1 MLGTRLTSKDIAAH
15 IREAGETCLLIAPG
29 VDSIVAEA
37 LLERA
42 QYAKKKASV
51 VIDGSHH
58 AERSGYGETST
69 WRALMKATKLRAM
82 PGTRLGL
89 LVTDR
94 GAWLFAPRAGKLDPR
109 DEAGLSAVAL
119 ATHRE
124 AALSLCERI
133 LGRHERPSRNEASP
147 PEGLDERPPAY
158 DADDTGEPSA
168 RNENITEAEVEQAE
182 QAIEEHPPRDYA
194 REREITVY
202 TAFVGYIELRL
213 AGASLAT
220 GARLKIPNELV
231 ERGLGENQL
240 RARIN
245 ESVRID
251 LDEEVDTGV
260 RAINERLKA
269 IRTLYTRQLGEPH
282 GRIYR
287 KRHRQ
292 ELDRH
297 LGDLCGEIAQ
307 ANAALG
313 QGIEAAVK
321 KQLDDVA
328 IYYSQQAA
336 QGALP
341 KLTREDISRMLFNA
355 WKEAGA
361 ARPRKVT
368 LEVTFKDLTWETL
381 QDGALKQRI
390 LEQFPDLENSA
401 LYRDSPAHKSASET
415 PR

>member
-1 MLGTRLTSKDIAAH
+1 MHGIRLTSEEIATH
-15 IREAGETCLLIAPG
+15 IRKAGETCLLIAPG
-29 VDSIVAEA
+29 VDMIVAEA

-42 QYAKKKASV
+42 QRTAKKASV

-58 AERSGYGETST
+58 AERSGYGKTST
-69 WRALMKATKLRAM
+69 WRKLMKATELRVM

-89 LVTDR
+89 LVTGR
-94 GAWLFAPRAGKLDPR
+94 GAWIFAPQAGKLDPR

-119 ATHRE
+119 TANRE
-124 AALSLCERI
+124 AVRSLCERL
-133 LGRHERPSRNEASP
+133 LGRPERPSRNEASP
-147 PEGLDERPPAY
+147 PEGLDEHPPA
-158 DADDTGEPSA
+158 DGANEPSA
-168 RNENITEAEVEQAE
+168 RSETISEAEVKLAE

-213 AGASLAT
+213 VGASLAT
-220 GARLKIPNELV
+220 GARLRIPDELV
-231 ERGLGENQL
+231 ERGLGQSEL
-240 RARIN
+240 RKRIN
-245 ESVRID
+245 ESVQID

-260 RAINERLKA
+260 RVINDRLNA
-269 IRTLYTRQLGEPH
+269 IRTLYTRQLGAPH

-287 KRHRQ
+287 KRQRQ
-292 ELDRH
+292 ELDSH
-297 LGDLCGEIAQ
+297 LKDLNEEIDQ

-313 QGIEAAVK
+313 HRIEAAVK
-321 KQLDDVA
+321 KQLDNLAVN
-328 IYYSQQAA
+328 YSSLEV

-341 KLTREDISRMLFNA
+341 KLTEEQISAMLSDA

-368 LEVTFKDLTWETL
+368 LEVTFKDLTWATL

-390 LEQFPDLENSA
+390 LEQFPDLKYSA
-401 LYRDSPAHKSASET
+401 LYKETPAHTSASET
-415 PR
+415 PS

>member
-1 MLGTRLTSKDIAAH
+1 MLGTRLTSEDIAAH

-29 VDSIVAEA
+29 VDMIVAEA

-42 QYAKKKASV
+42 QRTAKKASV

-58 AERSGYGETST
+58 AERSGYGETGT
-69 WRALMKATKLRAM
+69 WRALMKATELRVM

-89 LVTDR
+89 LVTGR
-94 GAWLFAPRAGKLDPR
+94 GAWIFAPRAGMLDPR

-119 ATHRE
+119 AAHRE
-124 AALSLCERI
+124 AARALCERL
-133 LGRHERPSRNEASP
+133 LGRHERPSPNEVSP
-147 PEGLDERPPAY
+147 PEGAHERPPT
-158 DADDTGEPSA
+158 DGTGEPSA
-168 RNENITEAEVEQAE
+168 RSETITEAEVERAE

-194 REREITVY
+194 KEREITVY

-213 AGASLAT
+213 AGASFAT
-220 GARLKIPNELV
+220 GARLRIPDALV
-231 ERGLGENQL
+231 ERGLGENEL
-240 RARIN
+240 RTRIN

-251 LDEEVDTGV
+251 LDEDVDTGV
-260 RAINERLKA
+260 RAINERLNA

-287 KRHRQ
+287 KRQRL

-297 LGDLCGEIAQ
+297 LEDLNGEIDQ
-307 ANAALG
+307 ANAVLG
-313 QGIEAAVK
+313 QRIEAAVR
-321 KQLDDVA
+321 KQLDDLA
-328 IYYSQQAA
+328 ETYSQQAA
-336 QGALP
+336 HGTLP
-341 KLTREDISRMLFNA
+341 ELTKEDISRLLFKA
-355 WKEAGA
+355 WNEAGA

-401 LYRDSPAHKSASET
+401 LYRDSLAHTPASET
-415 PR
+415 PG

>member
-1 MLGTRLTSKDIAAH
+1 MLGTRLTSEDIAVH

-29 VDSIVAEA
+29 VDAIVAEA

-42 QYAKKKASV
+42 QRTAKKASV

-58 AERSGYGETST
+58 AERSGYGETGT
-69 WRALMKATKLRAM
+69 WRALMKATELRAM

-89 LVTDR
+89 LVTGR

-119 ATHRE
+119 ATHRD
-124 AALSLCERI
+124 AALSLCERL
-133 LGRHERPSRNEASP
+133 LGRRERPSRNEASP
-147 PEGLDERPPAY
+147 PEGAHERPPADSAG
-158 DADDTGEPSA
+158 DASESSA
-168 RNENITEAEVEQAE
+168 QSETITEAEVERAE

-194 REREITVY
+194 KEREITVY

-220 GARLKIPNELV
+220 GARLRIPNALV
-231 ERGLGENQL
+231 ERGLGENEL
-240 RARIN
+240 RTRIN
-245 ESVRID
+245 ESVRIN

-260 RAINERLKA
+260 RAINERLNA

-287 KRHRQ
+287 KRQRL

-297 LGDLCGEIAQ
+297 LEDLNVEIDQ
-307 ANAALG
+307 ANAELG
-313 QGIEAAVK
+313 QRIEAAVRK
-321 KQLDDVA
+321 HLDDLA
-328 IYYSQQAA
+328 ETYSQQAA

-341 KLTREDISRMLFNA
+341 ELTKEDISGMLFKA
-355 WKEAGA
+355 WNEAGA

-401 LYRDSPAHKSASET
+401 LYRDSSAHTPASET
-415 PR
+415 PG